1 MHNQR
6 VIGIGCYAKPEK
18 LASVLKKMVHHYT
31 LGQFEGLER
40 MNAKEA
46 GSSDGIKLLKALMA
60 GQTGCFQLQ
69 SQESDS
75 SSLENKKI
83 IGFFLALKGQRLN
96 LSVFTKGER
105 SKQERYTACLDEFT
119 KLRQKRL
126 N

>member
-1 MHNQR
+1 MHHQR

-18 LASVLKKMVHHYT
+18 LANVVNKMLHHYT
-31 LGQFEGLER
+31 LGQFEGIER

-46 GSSDGIKLLKALMA
+46 GSNEGIRLLKALMA

-69 SQESDS
+69 SQESDGR
-75 SSLENKKI
+75 LENKKI
-83 IGFFLALKGQRLN
+83 IGFFLALKGRRLN
-96 LSVFTKGER
+96 LSVFTKGEG